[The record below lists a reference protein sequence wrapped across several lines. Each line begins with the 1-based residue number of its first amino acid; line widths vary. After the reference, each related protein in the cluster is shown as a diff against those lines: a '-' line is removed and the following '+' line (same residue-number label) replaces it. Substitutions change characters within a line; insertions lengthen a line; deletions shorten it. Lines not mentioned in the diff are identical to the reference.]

1 MFNQER
7 KSMKSK
13 FHGTAGKAAAAF
25 AVAVG
30 VLGFV
35 GAPAAF
41 AAGTSAGSATV
52 LDPATNKPLNSGGS
66 QTTWTIGLPAQAH
79 CTKDTATNSYH
90 VFSYEVST
98 TTVPDPGTLT
108 FSSAGPSAGNPLY
121 DTTAGP
127 YISANTAPTTGQV
140 IGLPNFNWALFS
152 PDGVAGI
159 ANPNGVYNVGIACAD
174 ATNQGD
180 VFWNVVVT
188 FAASTADPNGQT
200 WTAANPAA
208 NVPESPLTIA
218 LPLSAVV
225 LVGAGA
231 VVVRRRRSQAA
242 SSVAV

>member
-1 MFNQER
+1 
-7 KSMKSK
+7 MKSK
-13 FHGTAGKAAAAF
+13 FHGAAGKAAAAF

-41 AAGTSAGSATV
+41 AAGTSAGPATV

-66 QTTWTIGLPAQAH
+66 STTWTIGLPPQAH

-98 TTVPDPGTLT
+98 STVPDPGTLT

-121 DTTAGP
+121 DTTSSP

-140 IGLPNFNWALFS
+140 IQIPSFNWALFS
-152 PDGVAGI
+152 PSGAAGFVN
-159 ANPNGVYNVGIACAD
+159 ANGTYNVGIECAN
-174 ATNQGD
+174 ATNQAD
-180 VFWNVVVT
+180 VYWNVVVT
-188 FAASTADPNGQT
+188 FIASTSDPNQQT
-200 WTAANPAA
+200 WTAANPAPS
-208 NVPESPLTIA
+208 VPESPLTIA

-225 LVGAGA
+225 LIGAGA
-231 VVVRRRRSQAA
+231 VVVRRRRSQGA